1 MKRLLLA
8 VAFVILSLSASAY
21 DFSATA
27 PTGQTLY
34 YSYVDGGVEVT
45 YPATVIQPIYG
56 WTGYTK
62 PSGALIVPA
71 TVTYGGT
78 PYSVVAIHG
87 FAFYECT
94 GLTSVVLPEGV
105 TSIGN
110 SVFNGC
116 TSMTQITL
124 PSTLTTFVSG
134 AHFYYCTALSLIV
147 CYAVTPPSAV
157 TSTFSGVPLSTC
169 VLHVPCTAVS
179 TYSATAPWSGFANVV
194 GDGCSATITVASN
207 NPEHGTVT
215 GGGTYS
221 VDTTVTIT
229 AVPAAG
235 YFFACWDDGNTSNP
249 RTFTLTGDVS
259 FTAWFFEMLHDT
271 VEVHDTLTLHDTTL
285 MVVVHED
292 TIYVH
297 DTTVVN
303 MVFWDT
309 MYVRDT
315 VAVEG
320 TDTLY
325 VVDTTYIH
333 DTILPTFFRL
343 QVNAAVGGV
352 GVGNGVLPAG
362 TVAEIGALPLEGY
375 RFSAWNDGNTE
386 NPRQV
391 TLTTNMVYTASFEVV
406 TGIDAVAATWT
417 LTAEGREVAVG
428 CDAGA
433 VVKIFSADGRCL
445 MQHTATDGR
454 LRVWMPAAGVY
465 LVQVDQMPARKVV
478 ITK

>member
-8 VAFVILSLSASAY
+8 VALVILSLSASAY
-21 DFSATA
+21 DFSVAA
-27 PTGQTLY
+27 PTGQMLY
-34 YSYVDGGVEVT
+34 YSYTTGGVEIT
-45 YPATVIQPIYG
+45 YPATVTQPIYG
-56 WTGYTK
+56 WTGYEK
-62 PSGALIVPA
+62 PSGALTVPA
-71 TVTYGGT
+71 TVTNGGT
-78 PYSVVAIHG
+78 TYSVVAVHG

-94 GLTSVVLPEGV
+94 GLTSVTLPEGV
-105 TSIGN
+105 ASIGN
-110 SVFNGC
+110 SAFNGC
-116 TSMTQITL
+116 TAMTQIIL
-124 PSTLTTFVSG
+124 PSTLTDIG
-134 AHFYYCTALSLIV
+134 AAAFYGCSALASIV
-147 CYAVTPPSAV
+147 CNATMPPSAV

-169 VLHVPCTAVS
+169 VLHVPCTAVG

-271 VEVHDTLTLHDTTL
+271 VEVHDTVTLHDTTL

-309 MYVRDT
+309 MYVHDT
-315 VAVEG
+315 VTISIEG
-320 TDTLY
+320 RDTLY
-325 VVDTTYIH
+325 VHDTTYIH

-343 QVNAAVGGV
+343 QVNAMAGGV

-375 RFSAWNDGNTE
+375 RFSAWDDGNTD

-391 TLTTNMVYTASFEVV
+391 TLTGNQVYTAVFEWIV
-406 TGIDAVAATWT
+406 GIDEAVASWT
-417 LTAEGREVAVG
+417 LATEGREVAVE
-428 CDAGA
+428 CETGA
-433 VVKIFSADGRCL
+433 VVKIFSADGRCM
-445 MQHTATDGR
+445 MQHTAADGR

-465 LVQVDQMPARKVV
+465 LVQVDRLPARKV
-478 ITK
+478 IIK